1 MRLRN
6 QSEFLYSAITSRES
20 ASSRKRKFCHAKFL
34 TAHFSPGDRVPRVF
48 RNVFADGIS
57 HTVLRTNLRLRS
69 EEHTSELQSLRH
81 LVCRLLPVTNTS
93 TSSVATHLTLLA
105 GRVPTALSSRAS

>member
-6 QSEFLYSAITSRES
+6 QAEFLYSAITSRES

-57 HTVLRTNLRLRS
+57 HTVLRTNLK
-69 EEHTSELQSLRH
+69 
-81 LVCRLLPVTNTS
+81 LPQYIIPVS
-93 TSSVATHLTLLA
+93 AIIESFVD
-105 GRVPTALSSRAS
+105 V